1 MGEIKKESAEKTY
14 MSTND
19 IQAFAKTEVEGFFR
33 IQVWTIYDIFFK
45 TDNFSSIHI

>member
-33 IQVWTIYDIFFK
+33 IQV
-45 TDNFSSIHI
+45 